1 MKTSTKEMIESFIQS
16 TIDKVPGGHCEGLFK
31 LYGGD
36 ISNPTLIRVS
46 VAKKGQSKSWI
57 QTMNDYM
64 KHIRDGVSD
73 NDYDYTRQGRVSH
86 YGIEIYK
93 KFEGVICY
101 EFEPMQTASALDI
114 QKTYQHNKVYLL
126 SQFKNWPSEKVA

>member
-1 MKTSTKEMIESFIQS
+1 MLNIKKEMIEDMIQS
-16 TIDKVPGGHCEGLFK
+16 TIDEVPGGHCEGLFK
-31 LYGGD
+31 LYTGPK
-36 ISNPTLIRVS
+36 SNPTLVRVS

-73 NDYDYTRQGRVSH
+73 NEYDYTRQGRVSH

-93 KFEGVICY
+93 KYGGNIWY
-101 EFEPMQTASALDI
+101 KFEPMPTASALDI
-114 QKTYQHNKVYLL
+114 QKTYQHNKVDLL
-126 SQFKNWPSEKVA
+126 SQFKLNLKVA